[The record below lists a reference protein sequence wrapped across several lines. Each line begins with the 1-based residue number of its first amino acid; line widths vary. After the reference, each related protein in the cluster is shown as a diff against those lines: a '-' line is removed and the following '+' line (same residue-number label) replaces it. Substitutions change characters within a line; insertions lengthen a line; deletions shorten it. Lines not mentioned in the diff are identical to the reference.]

1 MRRGAA
7 WLVAVL
13 LVLIFSG
20 AVACA
25 QRKPRERKDQKIQS
39 PVALP
44 DEQAIEIAISE
55 MLGAWQIGDV
65 EMLHKYY
72 ADDVIVVSGAWE
84 PPLMGWANFARAYR
98 AQRARMEG
106 PPRLERSN
114 TYTIVRG
121 NVAWAVYQWAFNAVV
136 DGKPTSARGH
146 TTLVL
151 EKRKDRWVIVHNH
164 TSLVPEPTP
173 PQPAAPKPTPSG
185 ATGDRKSVV

>member
-1 MRRGAA
+1 
-7 WLVAVL
+7 
-13 LVLIFSG
+13 
-20 AVACA
+20 
-25 QRKPRERKDQKIQS
+25 
-39 PVALP
+39 
-44 DEQAIEIAISE
+44 
-55 MLGAWQIGDV
+55 
-65 EMLHKYY
+65 
-72 ADDVIVVSGAWE
+72 
-84 PPLMGWANFARAYR
+84 MGWANFARAYQ

-185 ATGDRKSVV
+185 ATGPGARG

>member
-13 LVLIFSG
+13 PVLIFSG

-25 QRKPRERKDQKIQS
+25 QRKPRERKDQKTQ
-39 PVALP
+39 PAVALP

-65 EMLHKYY
+65 GMLHKYY

-121 NVAWAVYQWAFNAVV
+121 NVAWVVYQWAFNAVV

-173 PQPAAPKPTPSG
+173 PQPAAPKPTPPG
-185 ATGDRKSVV
+185 ATGPGARG